1 MGLALHHQR
10 LRSLPILDP
19 GLNFQ
24 SLDSNFTEGQ
34 AESQRAG
41 HSLPESR
48 SGGVAKQVSQIPR
61 PMGESWGLGSYEAYR
76 DTRQEE
82 RHTEW

>member
-1 MGLALHHQR
+1 MGKEGEKFR
-10 LRSLPILDP
+10 LNTASRGS
-19 GLNFQ
+19 
-24 SLDSNFTEGQ
+24 EMV
-34 AESQRAG
+34 SQRAG

-61 PMGESWGLGSYEAYR
+61 PMGESWGLGSYEAHR